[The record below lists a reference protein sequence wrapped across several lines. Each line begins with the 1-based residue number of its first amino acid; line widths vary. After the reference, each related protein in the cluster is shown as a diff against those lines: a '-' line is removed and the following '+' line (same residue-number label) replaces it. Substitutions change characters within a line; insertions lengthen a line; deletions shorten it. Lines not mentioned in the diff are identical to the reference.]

1 MCQWPRCGADLSDH
15 LAKEADRLKNDPVFI
30 KALADIRSEALE
42 ALATADADNY
52 AAIVRLQQKV
62 LVVDEIRNVL
72 DRYIMAADVQ
82 ENPGSFA

>member
-1 MCQWPRCGADLSDH
+1 LTDH

-30 KALADIRSEALE
+30 KALADIRSEALD

-72 DRYIMAADVQ
+72 DRYILAADVQ